1 MMTAYMEG
9 GRPPGRIGGTM
20 TALVTPFADDM
31 VDAVALAAH
40 VEWQILNGVD
50 GLVACGITGEGAVL
64 TMAERTRVIS
74 TCTRTAAGKVP
85 VISAS
90 GTNCTATTIWET
102 RQAAAL
108 GADAALVTLPYYS
121 KPTQKGI
128 VNHFELLAASTDLPL
143 ILHNQPSHTAADL
156 TPATLQLLASIPSI
170 VAIADGTGDISR
182 IAGWR
187 TLLPDRIALFST
199 HDPTA
204 SASTLAGTQGAISS
218 AANVTPRLFSA
229 MQHAA
234 AAGNLAAMS
243 ALDTRLRPLFQA
255 LSSESEPAAVKHA
268 LHILRGMHS
277 DVRLPLV
284 GVDLATGLLIQ
295 EALESI
301 QNGCE
306 RRIVQF
312 ATDRSEQLPL
322 SL

>member
-9 GRPPGRIGGTM
+9 SRPASRIGGTM
-20 TALVTPFADDM
+20 TALITPFADDL

-64 TMAERTRVIS
+64 TMAERSRVIS
-74 TCTRTAAGKVP
+74 TCIGAAAKKVP
-85 VISAS
+85 VIAAS

-143 ILHNQPSHTAADL
+143 IVYNQPSHTAADL
-156 TPATLQLLASIPSI
+156 TPATLQSLASIPSI
-170 VAIADGTGDISR
+170 IAIADGTGDISR

-187 TLLPDRIALFST
+187 RLLPDRIALFST

-204 SASTLAGTQGAISS
+204 SAATLAGTQGAISS

-229 MQHAA
+229 MLHAV

-255 LSSESEPAAVKHA
+255 LPSESEPAAVKHA
-268 LHILRGMHS
+268 LHILRGMRS

-284 GVDLATGLLIQ
+284 GVDLATDLLIR
-295 EALESI
+295 EALVSV
-301 QNGCE
+301 QGGCE
-306 RRIVQF
+306 RRITQI
-312 ATDRSEQLPL
+312 ATHGSEQRHL